1 MYTVNN
7 LKKNVL
13 ITPQETLFHA
23 PTSQVVDHRLIEPS
37 IIIAE
42 ERFIRD
48 EIGTD
53 FYDAL
58 IAAKNRVVD
67 SNNIE
72 DLQEKVGAEITI
84 HEGDIVNSYL
94 FLSAADQALWT
105 SYLWKLT
112 AECVLLTS
120 FPEGFVQFSSEGT
133 FHKVP
138 PAGLMVTSGLVT
150 PLLSSTKWMTDKKM
164 MARISPLVIALH
176 NYICKY
182 KTNYPLYG
190 KECDTCKTT
199 EKRIWTGIA
208 TSIYD
213 DEDKMYDNE

>member
-23 PTSQVVDHRLIEPS
+23 PTSQVVDYRLIEPS

-53 FYDAL
+53 FYDSL
-58 IAAKNRVVD
+58 IVAKNRVVD
-67 SNNIE
+67 SSNIA

-94 FLSAADQALWT
+94 FLSAADQALWI

-213 DEDKMYDNE
+213 EEDKMYNNE